1 MWNRLHRVTAPAGRP
16 VTLSEAKM
24 HLRVDGTAEDT
35 LIERAVDA
43 ATAYIDGPR
52 GIGHALVDQQWDL
65 RLDCFP
71 WGRIVLPLNPVRTVD
86 EITYTDTAGTTQ
98 TLDASRY
105 IVSAERDP
113 ATIEPAYNENWP
125 STRLVAD
132 AVKVRFTVGY
142 EPDTNSSPTDYGANV
157 PNDLKAAV
165 LWLTAHIYENRM
177 PTSTNNA
184 EALPFAVEN
193 ILARY
198 RAGAVA

>member
-16 VTLSEAKM
+16 VTLSEAKA

-35 LIERAVDA
+35 LIERAIDA

-52 GIGHALVDQQWDL
+52 GIGHALVEQQWDL

-71 WGRIVLPLNPVRTVD
+71 WGRIVLPLNPVQGVD
-86 EITYTDTAGTTQ
+86 EITYTDTAGNTQ
-98 TLDASRY
+98 TLDDARY
-105 IVSAERDP
+105 IASTEREP
-113 ATIEPAYNENWP
+113 ATIEPAWNENWP

-132 AVKVRFTVGY
+132 AVRVRFTVGY
-142 EPDTNSSPTDYGANV
+142 APDSGSPPNYGAKI
-157 PNDLKAAV
+157 PDDLKAAI

-184 EALPFAVEN
+184 EALPLAVDA
-193 ILARY
+193 ILSRY

>member
-16 VTLSEAKM
+16 VTLEEAKA

-35 LIERAVDA
+35 LIERAIDA

-52 GIGHALVDQQWDL
+52 GIGHALVEQQWDL

-105 IVSAERDP
+105 IVSAEREP
-113 ATIEPAYNENWP
+113 ATIEPEYNENWP

-142 EPDTNSSPTDYGANV
+142 EPGSGSPPDYGANV

>member
-16 VTLSEAKM
+16 VTLEEAKA

-35 LIERAVDA
+35 LIERAIDA

-98 TLDASRY
+98 TLASSRY
-105 IVSAERDP
+105 IVSAEREP
-113 ATIEPAYNENWP
+113 ATIEPEYNENWP

-165 LWLTAHIYENRM
+165 LWLVAHIYENRM
-177 PTSTNNA
+177 PATKDGA
-184 EALPFAVEN
+184 EMLPFAVEN